1 MGDLLTMFAVRV
13 TAKAIDH
20 FKVFPG
26 CANRG
31 RFFREKHKSIE
42 VVCQDHQRPDY
53 FLFLLYYITC
63 IILYDVEVV
72 KNSENIEIYEKA

>member
-1 MGDLLTMFAVRV
+1 MFAFRV

-42 VVCQDHQRPDY
+42 VMCQDHQRPDY
-53 FLFLLYYITC
+53 FLLYYITC
-63 IILYDVEVV
+63 IILYVVDVV

>member
-1 MGDLLTMFAVRV
+1 MFAFRV
-13 TAKAIDH
+13 KAKAIDH
-20 FKVFPG
+20 FKVFTG
-26 CANRG
+26 CANRC
-31 RFFREKHKSIE
+31 RFIPGKHKSIE